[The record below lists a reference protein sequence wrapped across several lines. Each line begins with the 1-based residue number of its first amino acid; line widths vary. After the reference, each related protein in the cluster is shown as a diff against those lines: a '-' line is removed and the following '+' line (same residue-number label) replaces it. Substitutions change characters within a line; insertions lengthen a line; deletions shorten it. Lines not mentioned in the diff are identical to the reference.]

1 MAKKDGKAAVAGVI
15 ASAAS
20 AAAAEAKVE
29 QLDLMPAT
37 RFEPGSERHDKLVEA
52 VRANKRGRPPGAEN
66 VATREMKAFVL
77 KVFGDPLLW
86 RFRYL
91 QHTPETLARELNC
104 TFLEAYDR
112 LDRLAADLSRLFYG
126 QMAPV
131 DGTGQAVTPRL
142 TMVFPGQSAPAI
154 GADGAIRPPWM
165 YIEQTQENQALSAP
179 SEAASHGDVSHGEDK

>member
-1 MAKKDGKAAVAGVI
+1 MPKKDQKAAVAEVI
-15 ASAAS
+15 ASAA
-20 AAAAEAKVE
+20 AAAAPAPVE
-29 QLDLMPAT
+29 QLELMPAT
-37 RFEPGSERHDKLVEA
+37 RFEPGSDRHDKLVEA

-104 TFLEAYDR
+104 TMLEAYDR
-112 LDRLAADLSRLFYG
+112 LDRLAADLSKLFYG
-126 QMAPV
+126 QMAQV
-131 DGTGQAVTPRL
+131 DSAGQAVAPRL
-142 TMVFPGQSAPAI
+142 TMVFTGQSASASGP
-154 GADGAIRPPWM
+154 DGSARAPWL

-179 SEAASHGDVSHGEDK
+179 EQSVSHGDVSHGDD